1 MNGGIYIMW
10 EVLKCRLDLV
20 LANKKEMF
28 MDNFRQKASEAA
40 VLLRSRSFLVTML
53 AAITGFLTLWI
64 TLSADA
70 VYIRDNGQLQLV
82 YTTRNTADAILSER
96 GIVTMAYDDVDF
108 SGFDLRG
115 AIPEIEITRAFDVTL
130 TTDEGSMVVKTTGGT
145 VGEVL
150 NANGIEYDEN
160 DMISYPP
167 GMYVQPGDEIVYQE
181 VVVEQSV
188 EQEPI
193 EHETEYRGSSLLPRG
208 RTRVIQAGS
217 DGERELTY
225 NKTIVDGE
233 VTRTELESNVVTEQP
248 VTEIILQ
255 GTADPVSPLDFGY
268 QLSADGTPVNYA
280 YKLTDQVATGYSARS
295 GAWGASGMT
304 LSYGYVAV
312 DPTEIPY
319 GSKLYITSSDGSFV
333 YGYAIAADTGTG
345 LLNDVIDVDLFY
357 ETYTESCLNG
367 RRTVDIYVLA

>member
-1 MNGGIYIMW
+1 
-10 EVLKCRLDLV
+10 
-20 LANKKEMF
+20 

-40 VLLRSRSFLVTML
+40 VYFHSQAFLVTML
-53 AAITGFLTLWI
+53 AVITGFLTLWI

-82 YTTRNTADAILSER
+82 YTTRDSAEAILAER
-96 GIVTMAYDDVDF
+96 GIVTLACDDVDF
-108 SGFDLRG
+108 SGLDLRG
-115 AIPEIEITRAFDVTL
+115 EVPEIDITRAFDVTL
-130 TTDEGSMVVKTTGGT
+130 TTDKGSVQVKTTGGT
-145 VGEVL
+145 VGDLL
-150 NANGIEYDEN
+150 NTNGIDYDEN
-160 DMISYPP
+160 DIISYPP

-181 VVVEQSV
+181 VIVEQSV
-188 EQEPI
+188 EEEAI

-208 RTRVIQAGS
+208 RSRVIQAGS

-233 VTRTELESNVVTEQP
+233 VTRTELESNVVTVQP
-248 VTEIILQ
+248 VTEIVLQ

-268 QLSADGTPVNYA
+268 QLDENGVPVNYA
-280 YKLTDQVATGYSARS
+280 YKLTNQVATGYSARN
-295 GAWGASGMT
+295 GAWGASGMA

-312 DPTEIPY
+312 DPSEIPY
-319 GSKLYITSSDGSFV
+319 GSRLYITSSDGSFV

>member
-1 MNGGIYIMW
+1 MI
-10 EVLKCRLDLV
+10 VAK
-20 LANKKEMF
+20 
-28 MDNFRQKASEAA
+28 
-40 VLLRSRSFLVTML
+40 LL
-53 AAITGFLTLWI
+53 
-64 TLSADA
+64 
-70 VYIRDNGQLQLV
+70 
-82 YTTRNTADAILSER
+82 
-96 GIVTMAYDDVDF
+96 
-108 SGFDLRG
+108 
-115 AIPEIEITRAFDVTL
+115 
-130 TTDEGSMVVKTTGGT
+130 SM
-145 VGEVL
+145 
-150 NANGIEYDEN
+150 
-160 DMISYPP
+160 
-167 GMYVQPGDEIVYQE
+167 
-181 VVVEQSV
+181 
-188 EQEPI
+188 
-193 EHETEYRGSSLLPRG
+193 
-208 RTRVIQAGS
+208 
-217 DGERELTY
+217 
-225 NKTIVDGE
+225 VDGE

-319 GSKLYITSSDGSFV
+319 GSKLYITSPDGSFV

-367 RRTVDIYVLA
+367 RRTVDIYVLPCPMQRKTSAASSMPN

>member
-1 MNGGIYIMW
+1 
-10 EVLKCRLDLV
+10 
-20 LANKKEMF
+20 

-167 GMYVQPGDEIVYQE
+167 GMYVQPGEHTSELGHLSLQLVGALHQA
-181 VVVEQSV
+181 VVGGHFGFQLLDAVGGQAVGDQNAPKGARQSTGQTHGRHSQAGQV
-188 EQEPI
+188 HVPSPSWMSW
-193 EHETEYRGSSLLPRG
+193 TLPRSVQYWG
-208 RTRVIQAGS
+208 MS
-217 DGERELTY
+217 LGE
-225 NKTIVDGE
+225 
-233 VTRTELESNVVTEQP
+233 
-248 VTEIILQ
+248 
-255 GTADPVSPLDFGY
+255 
-268 QLSADGTPVNYA
+268 
-280 YKLTDQVATGYSARS
+280 
-295 GAWGASGMT
+295 
-304 LSYGYVAV
+304 
-312 DPTEIPY
+312 
-319 GSKLYITSSDGSFV
+319 
-333 YGYAIAADTGTG
+333 
-345 LLNDVIDVDLFY
+345 
-357 ETYTESCLNG
+357 
-367 RRTVDIYVLA
+367 

>member
-1 MNGGIYIMW
+1 MHGGIYIMW

-217 DGERELTY
+217 
-225 NKTIVDGE
+225 
-233 VTRTELESNVVTEQP
+233 
-248 VTEIILQ
+248 
-255 GTADPVSPLDFGY
+255 
-268 QLSADGTPVNYA
+268 
-280 YKLTDQVATGYSARS
+280 
-295 GAWGASGMT
+295 
-304 LSYGYVAV
+304 
-312 DPTEIPY
+312 
-319 GSKLYITSSDGSFV
+319 
-333 YGYAIAADTGTG
+333 
-345 LLNDVIDVDLFY
+345 
-357 ETYTESCLNG
+357 G
-367 RRTVDIYVLA
+367 RRTGADL

>member
-1 MNGGIYIMW
+1 
-10 EVLKCRLDLV
+10 
-20 LANKKEMF
+20 

-167 GMYVQPGDEIVYQE
+167 GYVC
-181 VVVEQSV
+181 
-188 EQEPI
+188 
-193 EHETEYRGSSLLPRG
+193 T
-208 RTRVIQAGS
+208 
-217 DGERELTY
+217 
-225 NKTIVDGE
+225 
-233 VTRTELESNVVTEQP
+233 
-248 VTEIILQ
+248 
-255 GTADPVSPLDFGY
+255 
-268 QLSADGTPVNYA
+268 
-280 YKLTDQVATGYSARS
+280 
-295 GAWGASGMT
+295 AWGRDCLPGSG
-304 LSYGYVAV
+304 SRAV
-312 DPTEIPY
+312 
-319 GSKLYITSSDGSFV
+319 GGA
-333 YGYAIAADTGTG
+333 GAH
-345 LLNDVIDVDLFY
+345 
-357 ETYTESCLNG
+357 
-367 RRTVDIYVLA
+367 RT